1 MRTDLSSTIKLEQV
15 SKRYYRPES
24 EVDLVSLTR
33 YEKVYTKVMETPA
46 ECAADAAS
54 DIARIIERTVEEK
67 GRCVIGFGAGRCA
80 IDIYDELV
88 KLYFADKVSFANV
101 VAFNLGELGLGGG
114 SPEGQSTMRRLR
126 EHLFSKVDI
135 EEEHLHTFDPAATK
149 ENVHSLCKN
158 YETLID
164 EYGGLDLV
172 VCELTKSASLAY
184 NENGSTLT
192 SSCRLVSLSSQSR
205 QRLAESYQCESVP
218 ATAVT
223 LGISN
228 LQSAGRIIAAAW
240 GDASAQAVFNT
251 IEGSISEL
259 SPASY
264 LQMHHNAKL
273 VIDLEAASMLT
284 RFNYPWKVTS
294 CEWSDTLI
302 RRALVWL
309 SKLTGKPVLKL
320 TNRDYSNHGLS
331 ELLTIFGSA
340 YDVNIRVFNDLQHT
354 ITGWPGGKPNADDTN
369 RPERATPY
377 PKRALVFTPHPDD
390 AVVAIGGTLRRLVQQ
405 GHDVQVCFLTS
416 GDLAVSDEDLTR
428 YLMFNR
434 HLTRRFGVDSPQY
447 AALDAAV
454 SGALEAKAPGES
466 DNADVRALKGFIL
479 ASEAILSCGYLG
491 VPQDHIHQLELPFYV
506 EHPHGTGKITAAD
519 VAPIARLIEQVRP
532 HQIFFADD
540 LGDPYG
546 THERAANALLAAI
559 DELKDEECMR
569 ECRVWMY
576 RGQWGSW
583 DMDHIQMAV
592 PMSPEEFSYK
602 RSAILKHQSQVH
614 DAPYRDPDDEKQ
626 GWERSLDHDRAT
638 ARRYS
643 ELGLACY
650 EAIESFVEYIP
661 PRDQQP

>member
-24 EVDLVSLTR
+24 EVELVSLTR
-33 YEKVYTKVMETPA
+33 YEKVYTKVMETAA
-46 ECAADAAS
+46 ECAADAAG
-54 DIARIIERTVEEK
+54 DIANLIERCVAEK

-80 IDIYDELV
+80 LDIYDELV
-88 KLYFADKVSFANV
+88 KLYFADKVSFAHV

-114 SPEGQSTMRRLR
+114 NDGQSTMRRLR

-135 EEEHLHTFDPAATK
+135 DEEHVHTFAPDATK
-149 ENVHSLCKN
+149 ENVHSLCKS

-172 VCELTKSASLAY
+172 VCELTKSGSLAY
-184 NENGSTLT
+184 NESGSTLT
-192 SSCRLVSLSSQSR
+192 SSCRLVSLSSESR
-205 QRLAESYQCESVP
+205 QRLAESYQCEQAP
-218 ATAVT
+218 TTAVT

-228 LQSAGRIIAAAW
+228 LQASGRIIAAAW
-240 GDASAQAVFNT
+240 GAGSAQAVFNT

-284 RFNYPWKVTS
+284 RINYPWKVTS
-294 CEWSDTLI
+294 CEWTDTLI

-320 TNRDYSNHGLS
+320 TNRDYNDHGLS
-331 ELLTIFGSA
+331 ELLTLYGSA
-340 YDVNIRVFNDLQHT
+340 YEVNIRVFNDLQHT
-354 ITGWPGGKPNADDTN
+354 ITGWPGGKPNADDAS

-377 PKRALVFTPHPDD
+377 PKRVLVFSPHPDD
-390 AVVAIGGTLRRLVQQ
+390 AVVSMGGTLRRLVQQ
-405 GHDVQVCFLTS
+405 GHDVNVCFLTN
-416 GDLAVSDEDLTR
+416 GDMAVNDEDLQR

-434 HLTRRFGVDSPQY
+434 NVLRHFGIEAHPLTSLG
-447 AALDAAV
+447 AAV
-454 SGALEAKAPGES
+454 SRSIDAKASGEGDS
-466 DNADVRALKGFIL
+466 AEVRVLKGFIFTG
-479 ASEAILSCGYLG
+479 EAILSCGYMG
-491 VPQDHIHQLELPFYV
+491 VPQDKIHLFDLPFYR
-506 EHPHGTGKITAAD
+506 EHPRGAGKITAAD
-519 VAPIARLIEQVRP
+519 VVPIKRLIEQTRP

-546 THERAANALLAAI
+546 VHERAANALLAAI
-559 DELKDEECMR
+559 DELKDDDCMK

-576 RGQWGSW
+576 RGQWGCW
-583 DMDHIQMAV
+583 DIDHIQMAV

-614 DAPYRDPDDEKQ
+614 EEPYREPGDEQ
-626 GWERSLDHDRAT
+626 SSWERSLEHNRDT
-638 ARRYS
+638 ARQYS
-643 ELGLACY
+643 DLGLASY
-650 EAIESFVEYIP
+650 EAIESFVRYEP
-661 PRDQQP
+661 PRD